1 MEACWPPFLF
11 HVIASGGR
19 KAPRGNLL
27 YKWLIR
33 IDKQILFTGD
43 CFGHTCPGVS
53 AGDNLPRND
62 IFSICGYNSPAMDS
76 KTLHVL
82 EYPKILKRLK
92 AYCDFSASMELARAL
107 EPTDSYDLALA
118 RLAETTEARRLFSV
132 QDIGIGG
139 AHDIRPAAD
148 LAARGGVLDP
158 QQLLDVKS
166 TLISCR
172 EIKKSLERKTDE
184 YPRLAGLAAG
194 LPESHGIVDAI
205 TRVLSERGEVLDSAS
220 PKLGTL
226 RREIKIAHDRLMSR
240 LQRYLTE
247 SANKLQESIITQR
260 DGRYVIP
267 LRAEFK
273 GQIKA
278 VIHDQSSS
286 GATLFVEPLPVV
298 ELNNTMRELQL
309 QERDEERRILFELSA
324 QIGGHREELTYGV
337 ENLAMLDL
345 IFAKAKYAEELK
357 ASEPV
362 LSQRPNVKR
371 QKVSNKGDA
380 IESSDVQRSTFD
392 VPHIKLIHARHPLLE
407 PATVVPIDVDPK
419 PGTRAIVITG
429 PNTGG
434 KTVSLKTVGLLA
446 LMAQSGLHVP
456 AQSGSELPCFHAV
469 YADIGDEQS
478 IEQSLSTFS
487 GHITNIIHILK
498 QIDHRSLVIFD
509 ELGAGTDPQ
518 EGAALARA
526 ILSHLLETGCTVL
539 VATHYP
545 ELKTFAHSTDGVV
558 NASLEFD
565 IQTLRPTFHLTIGLP
580 GRSNA
585 LLIAQRLGLSQPI
598 IDTAKGEI
606 NPEDLRAD
614 KLLDDIRKERN
625 RTSRE
630 RQKLEKARDK
640 LESQTKEIEKRLDK
654 IEDERREVL
663 AKARAEGEL
672 EVAVLR
678 KNIDSL
684 KSQLKKAKQ
693 PLEVLKA
700 IEEKVET
707 MEEKIEAPVE
717 RQTSNVIRPP
727 SLITRHSSLQLGER
741 VLVSTLN
748 ADGVVTALGE
758 SDAEV
763 QIGSLRVRARLVD
776 LVRKSSES
784 VISEQSSVTR
794 HPSHVTSSPAVS
806 SPGLEL
812 NLRGKLVDE
821 GLDELE
827 RYLERAFS
835 AGLLFVRIVHG
846 KGTGRMREAVRN
858 ALKSSPY
865 VSSFEEPKDTEGGAG
880 VTVAKMAK

>member
-1 MEACWPPFLF
+1 
-11 HVIASGGR
+11 
-19 KAPRGNLL
+19 
-27 YKWLIR
+27 
-33 IDKQILFTGD
+33 
-43 CFGHTCPGVS
+43 
-53 AGDNLPRND
+53 
-62 IFSICGYNSPAMDS
+62 MDS
-76 KTLHVL
+76 KTLQVL
-82 EYPKILKRLK
+82 EYPKILERLK
-92 AYCDFSASMELARAL
+92 AFCDFSASIELARAL

-118 RLAETTEARRLFSV
+118 RLAETSEARRLFSI

-139 AHDIRPAAD
+139 AHDIRPAVD

-172 EIKKSLERKTDE
+172 ELKRSLERKTDE
-184 YPRLAGLAAG
+184 YPRLAQIAAG
-194 LPESHGIVDAI
+194 LPEAHGIVDAI
-205 TRVLSERGEVLDSAS
+205 TRVLSDRGEVLDSAS
-220 PKLGTL
+220 PKLATL

-240 LQRYLTE
+240 LQKYLTE
-247 SANKLQESIITQR
+247 SGSKLQEPIITQR

-278 VIHDQSSS
+278 VVHDQSAS
-286 GATLFVEPLPVV
+286 GATLFVEPLPIV
-298 ELNNTMRELQL
+298 ELNNTVRELQL
-309 QERDEERRILFELSA
+309 QERDEERRILYELSV
-324 QIGGHREELTYGV
+324 QIGAHREELTYGV

-357 ASEPV
+357 ASAPILHSMKEERGKKDPAR
-362 LSQRPNVKR
+362 LSSFVFLL
-371 QKVSNKGDA
+371 NK
-380 IESSDVQRSTFD
+380 
-392 VPHIKLIHARHPLLE
+392 ARHPLLD
-407 PATVVPIDVDPK
+407 PNTVVPIDVDPK
-419 PGTRAIVITG
+419 PGTRAVVITG

-446 LMAQSGLHVP
+446 LMAQSGLHIPV
-456 AQSGSELPCFHAV
+456 QSGSELPCFHAV

-487 GHITNIIHILK
+487 GHITNIIRVLK

-526 ILSHLLETGCTVL
+526 ILSHLLASGCTTL

-545 ELKTFAHSTDGVV
+545 ELKTFAHSTEGVV

-565 IQTLRPTFHLTIGLP
+565 IKTLRPTYHLTIGLP

-585 LLIAQRLGLSQPI
+585 LLIAQRLGLPQPI
-598 IDTAKGEI
+598 IEFAKSEI

-640 LESQTKEIEKRLDK
+640 LEAQTKEIDKRLEK
-654 IEDERREVL
+654 IEDERRAVL
-663 AKARAEGEL
+663 AQARAEGEL
-672 EVAVLR
+672 EVAILK

-684 KSQLKKAKQ
+684 KSQLKKARQ
-693 PLEVLKA
+693 PLQVLKE
-700 IEEKVET
+700 IEEKVEAI
-707 MEEKIEAPVE
+707 EEKIEAPVE
-717 RQTSNVIRPP
+717 RQTSKVERP
-727 SLITRHSSLQLGER
+727 SGAVKLGER
-741 VLVSTLN
+741 VLVGTLN
-748 ADGVVTALGE
+748 AEGVVTALGE

-763 QIGSLRVRARLVD
+763 QIGSLRVRARLAD
-776 LVRKSSES
+776 LVRKAGES
-784 VISEQSSVTR
+784 VISNQSSVT
-794 HPSHVTSSPAVS
+794 SDQSPIASKQVSVS
-806 SPGLEL
+806 SSKSPGIEL
-812 NLRGKLVDE
+812 NLRGKLVED
-821 GLDELE
+821 GLEELE
-827 RYLERAFS
+827 RYLERAYS
-835 AGLLFVRIVHG
+835 SGLLFVRIVHG
-846 KGTGRMREAVRN
+846 KGTGRMREAVRG

-865 VSSFEEPKDTEGGAG
+865 VASFEEPKDNEGGSG

>member
-1 MEACWPPFLF
+1 
-11 HVIASGGR
+11 
-19 KAPRGNLL
+19 
-27 YKWLIR
+27 
-33 IDKQILFTGD
+33 
-43 CFGHTCPGVS
+43 
-53 AGDNLPRND
+53 
-62 IFSICGYNSPAMDS
+62 MDP
-76 KTLHVL
+76 KTLQVL
-82 EYPKILKRLK
+82 EYPKILERLK
-92 AYCDFSASMELARAL
+92 AFCDFSASMELARLL
-107 EPTDSYDLALA
+107 EPTDSHDLALA
-118 RLAETTEARRLFSV
+118 RLAETSEARRLFSV

-139 AHDIRPAAD
+139 AHDIRSAAD

-172 EIKKSLERKTDE
+172 ELKRSLERKTEE
-184 YPRLAGLAAG
+184 YPRLAQIVTG

-240 LQRYLTE
+240 LQKYLTD
-247 SANKLQESIITQR
+247 SGNKLQEPIITQR

-298 ELNNTMRELQL
+298 ELNNKVRELEL
-309 QERDEERRILFELSA
+309 QERDEERRILYQLSVE
-324 QIGGHREELTYGV
+324 IGEHREELTYGV

-362 LSQRPNVKR
+362 LHQLSANRYR
-371 QKVSNKGDA
+371 QTAKNQDPELKT
-380 IESSDVQRSTFD
+380 ENRT
-392 VPHIKLIHARHPLLE
+392 LIHLRQARHPLLD
-407 PATVVPIDVDPK
+407 PQTVVPIDVDPK
-419 PGTRAIVITG
+419 PGTRAIIITG

-446 LMAQSGLHVP
+446 LMAQSGLHIP
-456 AQSGSELPCFHAV
+456 TQSGSELPCFHAV

-487 GHITNIIHILK
+487 GHITNIIRILK
-498 QIDHRSLVIFD
+498 QIDHRSLVVFD

-526 ILSHLLETGCTVL
+526 ILNHLLESGCTTL

-545 ELKTFAHSTDGVV
+545 ELKTFAHSTESVV

-565 IQTLRPTFHLTIGLP
+565 IKTLRPTYHLTIGLP

-585 LLIAQRLGLSQPI
+585 LLIAQRLGLPQPI
-598 IDTAKGEI
+598 IDSAKAEI
-606 NPEDLRAD
+606 HPDELRAD

-630 RQKLEKARDK
+630 RQKLEKARDR
-640 LESQTKEIEKRLDK
+640 LEAQTREIETRLEK

-672 EVAVLR
+672 EVAILK

-684 KSQLKKAKQ
+684 KSQLRKARQ
-693 PLEVLKA
+693 PLEVLKEIEERVEE
-700 IEEKVET
+700 IEEK
-707 MEEKIEAPVE
+707 MEAPVE
-717 RQTSNVIRPP
+717 RRRTIEHRQSSSMVNRPL
-727 SLITRHSSLQLGER
+727 SLGER
-741 VLVSTLN
+741 VTVSTLN

-758 SDAEV
+758 WDAEV

-776 LVRKSSES
+776 LQRKGQE
-784 VISEQSSVTR
+784 ED
-794 HPSHVTSSPAVS
+794 SPKEKMQEVNTQRSAVGTK
-806 SPGLEL
+806 SPGIEL
-812 NLRGKLVDE
+812 NLRGKLVED
-821 GLDELE
+821 GLEELD
-827 RYLERAFS
+827 RYLERAYS
-835 AGLLFVRIVHG
+835 SGLLFVRIVHG
-846 KGTGRMREAVRN
+846 KGTGKLREAVRN
-858 ALKSSPY
+858 ALKDSPY
-865 VSSFEEPKDTEGGAG
+865 VASFEEPKDNEGGAG
-880 VTVAKMAK
+880 VTVANMAK

>member
-1 MEACWPPFLF
+1 
-11 HVIASGGR
+11 
-19 KAPRGNLL
+19 
-27 YKWLIR
+27 
-33 IDKQILFTGD
+33 
-43 CFGHTCPGVS
+43 
-53 AGDNLPRND
+53 
-62 IFSICGYNSPAMDS
+62 MDS
-76 KTLHVL
+76 KTLQVL
-82 EYPKILKRLK
+82 EYPKILERLK
-92 AYCDFSASMELARAL
+92 AFCDFSASMELARAL
-107 EPTDSYDLALA
+107 EPTDSSDLALA
-118 RLAETTEARRLFSV
+118 RLAETSEARKLFSV

-158 QQLLDVKS
+158 VQLLDIKS

-184 YPRLAGLAAG
+184 YPRLAQIAAG

-220 PKLGTL
+220 PKLATL

-240 LQRYLTE
+240 LQKYLTD
-247 SANKLQESIITQR
+247 SGNKLQEPIITQR

-278 VIHDQSSS
+278 VVHDQSAS

-298 ELNNTMRELQL
+298 ELNNKVRELEL
-309 QERDEERRILFELSA
+309 QERDEERRILYQLSA
-324 QIGGHREELTYGV
+324 QIGEHREELIYGV
-337 ENLAMLDL
+337 ENLAVLDL

-362 LSQRPNVKR
+362 LHELSAN
-371 QKVSNKGDA
+371 SN
-380 IESSDVQRSTFD
+380 QRSAKNRKQELKTESRT
-392 VPHIKLIHARHPLLE
+392 LIRLLNARHPLLD
-407 PATVVPIDVDPK
+407 PNTVAAIDVDPK

-446 LMAQSGLHVP
+446 LMAQSGLHIP
-456 AQSGSELPCFHAV
+456 AQSGSELPCFQAV

-487 GHITNIIHILK
+487 GHITNIIHILQ

-526 ILSHLLETGCTVL
+526 ILNHLLETGCTTL

-545 ELKTFAHSTDGVV
+545 ELKTFAHSTEGVV

-565 IQTLRPTFHLTIGLP
+565 IKTLRPTYHLTIGLP

-585 LLIAQRLGLSQPI
+585 LLIAQRLGLHQTI
-598 IDTAKGEI
+598 IDSAKAEI
-606 NPEDLRAD
+606 HPDDLRAD

-630 RQKLEKARDK
+630 RQKLEKARDR
-640 LESQTKEIEKRLDK
+640 LESQTKELEKRLEK
-654 IEDERREVL
+654 IEDERRDVV

-672 EVAVLR
+672 EVAVLKR
-678 KNIDSL
+678 NIESL
-684 KSQLKKAKQ
+684 KSQLRKAKQ
-693 PLEVLKA
+693 PLEALKE
-700 IEEKVET
+700 IEEKVAEI
-707 MEEKIEAPVE
+707 EERIEAPVE
-717 RQTSNVIRPP
+717 RKSEKLSPMGTLSVVSDQ
-727 SLITRHSSLQLGER
+727 SLKLGER
-741 VLVSTLN
+741 VLVNTLN

-763 QIGSLRVRARLVD
+763 QIGTLRVRARLVD
-776 LVRKSSES
+776 LQRKGQE
-784 VISEQSSVTR
+784 ED
-794 HPSHVTSSPAVS
+794 SPKEKMQAVS
-806 SPGLEL
+806 TQRSAVGTKSPGIEL
-812 NLRGKLVDE
+812 NLRGKLVED

-827 RYLERAFS
+827 RYLERAYS
-835 AGLLFVRIVHG
+835 SGLLFVRIVHG
-846 KGTGRMREAVRN
+846 KGTGKMREAVRN
-858 ALKSSPY
+858 ALKGSPY
-865 VSSFEEPKDTEGGAG
+865 VASFEEPKDNEGGAG

>member
-1 MEACWPPFLF
+1 
-11 HVIASGGR
+11 
-19 KAPRGNLL
+19 
-27 YKWLIR
+27 
-33 IDKQILFTGD
+33 
-43 CFGHTCPGVS
+43 
-53 AGDNLPRND
+53 
-62 IFSICGYNSPAMDS
+62 MDS
-76 KTLHVL
+76 KTLQVL
-82 EYPKILKRLK
+82 EYPKILERLR
-92 AYCDFSASMELARAL
+92 AFCDFSASMDLARAL
-107 EPTDSYDLALA
+107 QPTDSYDLALA
-118 RLAETTEARRLFSV
+118 RLAETSEARTLFATS
-132 QDIGIGG
+132 DIGIGG
-139 AHDIRPAAD
+139 AHDIRPAAE

-172 EIKKSLERKTDE
+172 ELKKSLERRTDE
-184 YPRLAGLAAG
+184 TPRLAQIAAG

-220 PKLGTL
+220 PKLATL

-247 SANKLQESIITQR
+247 SANKLQEPIITQR

-278 VIHDQSSS
+278 VVHDQSSS

-309 QERDEERRILFELSA
+309 QARDEERRILHELSV
-324 QIGGHREELTYGV
+324 QVGDHREELIYGV

-357 ASEPV
+357 ATAPILHETKDERRKNIDAP
-362 LSQRPNVKR
+362 LSSFIFHLTR
-371 QKVSNKGDA
+371 
-380 IESSDVQRSTFD
+380 
-392 VPHIKLIHARHPLLE
+392 ARHPLLD
-407 PATVVPIDVDPK
+407 PNTVVPIDIDPK
-419 PGTRAIVITG
+419 PGTRAIIITG

-446 LMAQSGLHVP
+446 LMAQSGLHIP
-456 AQSGSELPCFHAV
+456 AQSGSALPCFHDV

-487 GHITNIIHILK
+487 GHITNIIRILK
-498 QIDHRSLVIFD
+498 HIDSRSLVIFD

-526 ILSHLLETGCTVL
+526 IMTHLLESGCTTL

-545 ELKTFAHSTDGVV
+545 ELKTFAHSTEGVV

-565 IQTLRPTFHLTIGLP
+565 IKTLRPSYHLTIGLP

-585 LLIAQRLGLSQPI
+585 LLIAQRLGLPQPI
-598 IDTAKGEI
+598 IDSAKAEI
-606 NPEDLRAD
+606 HPDDLRAD

-630 RQKLEKARDK
+630 RQKLEKARDR
-640 LESQTKEIEKRLDK
+640 LEKQTSDIDKRLEK

-663 AKARAEGEL
+663 ARARAEGEL
-672 EVAVLR
+672 EVAVL
-678 KNIDSL
+678 KQNIESL
-684 KSQLKKAKQ
+684 RQQLKKAKQ
-693 PLEVLKA
+693 PLEALKE
-700 IEEKVET
+700 IEEKIEEI
-707 MEEKIEAPVE
+707 EEKIEAPVE
-717 RQTSNVIRPP
+717 RRRTIDHRPSP
-727 SLITRHSSLQLGER
+727 STLAPGASAGVVNRPLSLGER
-741 VLVSTLN
+741 VTVGTLN
-748 ADGVVTALGE
+748 AEGVVTALGE

-763 QIGSLRVRARLVD
+763 QIGSLRVRTRLVD
-776 LVRKSSES
+776 LVRKAGGPTIDDRPQTM
-784 VISEQSSVTR
+784 VNRPKGSSV
-794 HPSHVTSSPAVS
+794 VS
-806 SPGLEL
+806 SPGLEI

-827 RYLERAFS
+827 RYLERAYS

-846 KGTGRMREAVRN
+846 KGTGKLRDAVRN
-858 ALKSSPY
+858 ALKASPY
-865 VSSFEEPKDTEGGAG
+865 VTSFEEPKENEGGAG
-880 VTVAKMAK
+880 VTVANIAK

>member
-1 MEACWPPFLF
+1 
-11 HVIASGGR
+11 
-19 KAPRGNLL
+19 
-27 YKWLIR
+27 
-33 IDKQILFTGD
+33 
-43 CFGHTCPGVS
+43 
-53 AGDNLPRND
+53 
-62 IFSICGYNSPAMDS
+62 MDS
-76 KTLHVL
+76 KTLSVL
-82 EYPKILKRLK
+82 EYPKVLERLK
-92 AYCDFSASMELARAL
+92 TFCDFSASMELARSL

-118 RLAETTEARRLFSV
+118 RLAETSEARRLFSTN
-132 QDIGIGG
+132 DNIGIGG
-139 AHDIRPAAD
+139 AHDIRAAAD
-148 LAARGGVLDP
+148 LAARGGVLDA

-166 TLISCR
+166 TLISAR
-172 EIKKSLERKTDE
+172 ELKKSLERKTDE
-184 YPRLAGLAAG
+184 FPRLAQVAAG
-194 LPESHGIVDAI
+194 LPESHGMVDSI
-205 TRVLSERGEVLDSAS
+205 SRVLSERGEVLDSAS

-247 SANKLQESIITQR
+247 SANKLQEPIITQR

-278 VIHDQSSS
+278 IVHDQSSS
-286 GATLFVEPLPVV
+286 GATLFVEPLPIV
-298 ELNNTMRELQL
+298 ELNNHARELQL
-309 QERDEERRILFELSA
+309 QERDEERRILYELSV
-324 QIGGHREELTYGV
+324 QIGEHREEIVYGV

-357 ASEPV
+357 ASAPLLHKTESRKQKEESPPPV
-362 LSQRPNVKR
+362 INHKPSIRLMQ
-371 QKVSNKGDA
+371 
-380 IESSDVQRSTFD
+380 
-392 VPHIKLIHARHPLLE
+392 ARHPLLD
-407 PATVVPIDVDPK
+407 PQTVVPIDVDPQ

-434 KTVSLKTVGLLA
+434 KTVSLKTVGLLV
-446 LMAQSGLHVP
+446 LMAQSGLHIP
-456 AQSGSELPCFHAV
+456 ARSGSELPCFQVV

-487 GHITNIIHILK
+487 GHITNIIRILK
-498 QIDHRSLVIFD
+498 QIDQRSLVIFD

-526 ILSHLLETGCTVL
+526 ILNFLLETGCTTL

-545 ELKTFAHSTDGVV
+545 ELKTFAHSTEGVV

-565 IQTLRPTFHLTIGLP
+565 IKTLRPTYHLTIGLP

-585 LLIAQRLGLSQPI
+585 LLIAQRLGLPQPI
-598 IDTAKGEI
+598 IESAKGEI
-606 NPEDLRAD
+606 NPDDLRAD

-630 RQKLEKARDK
+630 RQKLEKARDR
-640 LESQTKEIEKRLDK
+640 LEAQTKEIEKRLEK

-672 EVAVLR
+672 EVAIFKR
-678 KNIDSL
+678 NIDSL

-693 PLEVLKA
+693 PLQALKE
-700 IEEKVET
+700 IEEKVEAI
-707 MEEKIEAPVE
+707 EEKIEAPVE
-717 RQTSNVIRPP
+717 RRWTVDSRP
-727 SLITRHSSLQLGER
+727 SSIHRPLSLGER
-741 VLVSTLN
+741 VTVSTLN
-748 ADGVVTALGE
+748 TEGVVTALGE

-776 LVRKSSES
+776 LMRKGQVQETSEEKKKEERKQEAEGGGRPA
-784 VISEQSSVTR
+784 ISGTK
-794 HPSHVTSSPAVS
+794 
-806 SPGLEL
+806 SPGIEL
-812 NLRGKLVDE
+812 NLRGKLVED
-821 GLDELE
+821 GLDELD
-827 RYLERAFS
+827 RYLERAYS
-835 AGLLFVRIVHG
+835 SGLLFVRIVHG
-846 KGTGRMREAVRN
+846 KGTGRLREAVRN

-865 VSSFEEPKDTEGGAG
+865 VASFEEPKDSEGGAG